1 LGVRF
6 TDDDRAKVAD
16 HLKAISSS
24 FQTIGRIP
32 ALAAGVVVD
41 GELIATYGNGADEHT
56 LFRIAS
62 MTKSFTAAAVLSLR
76 DASLLR
82 LDDAVA
88 LHAPELA
95 SLRGPTADAAAITIR
110 HLLTMSS
117 GMSTDDPWADRHLD
131 MTDDELDAAI
141 ALGPTFARATGGA
154 RQYSNLGYAV
164 LGRVVRNVTGA
175 TVQQLISSQFLEPLG
190 MTETFWNVTDA
201 SAEIAVAIGMR
212 TDGVTPEPAPGDGVM
227 APMGG
232 LWSTVHDLAK
242 WVSFFTDAY
251 PARDGADAG
260 PLCRASRREMQAV
273 QTIEL
278 PQTVVANDGASWPYF
293 GGYGMGM
300 FTDVDAELGH
310 LCGHSGGVPGY
321 GSNMRW
327 ITGSEPGAALHSPT
341 LAGSRIGVIAL
352 GNTTYAPMLHLTRR
366 VLQSM
371 RTHGLA
377 GPVFKQVPEA
387 LTTAGQHLFDV
398 LQRMAMSSAEG
409 LFLMAAGD
417 EGRLFADNVLLDE
430 PLAER
435 VGKATNFF
443 AAAQAG
449 SSGSSGSLRFV
460 RCEAE
465 TDADAT
471 LIVANDQREFRI
483 GFSLSVSPPGT
494 IQAYKLPG

>member
-251 PARDGADAG
+251 PARDGADSG
-260 PLCRASRREMQAV
+260 PLSRASRREMQSV
-273 QTIEL
+273 HTIEL
-278 PQTVVANDGASWPYF
+278 PQIIVANDGASWPYF

-300 FTDVDAELGH
+300 FTDFDAELGH
-310 LCGHSGGVPGY
+310 ICGHSGGVPGY

-471 LIVANDQREFRI
+471 LIVANDQRVDLYA
-483 GFSLSVSPPGT
+483 SSWWH
-494 IQAYKLPG
+494 A